1 MPMSVQRKI
10 RTGRV
15 FDRGTSVCVERRN
28 STPLASEMH
37 AASAARMMEAR
48 RRCCQVAAMT
58 KKAESKSAN
67 REKIVRKKEIALAKS
82 RSTAESQDDSGHSL
96 QRASPLSRV

>member
-1 MPMSVQRKI
+1 
-10 RTGRV
+10 
-15 FDRGTSVCVERRN
+15 
-28 STPLASEMH
+28 
-37 AASAARMMEAR
+37 
-48 RRCCQVAAMT
+48 MT